1 MIVHDLPDDAYHS
14 RPELSSTGARSL
26 LPEFKGSPAKYAY
39 RLGKKFDSPA
49 FDLGKAV
56 HARVLGV
63 GAQAVAYPADV
74 LASNG
79 AASTKAAKEW
89 AESIRVEGG
98 VPMKADDL
106 RPIER
111 MAEAVLAHQTA
122 RKLLEAATS
131 REVSV
136 FGDVDGVPTRCRFD
150 ALGGGYGIDLKT
162 SARPVDADTFSREV
176 FEYGYHFQ
184 QEFYRDTYRASE
196 GDEITFA
203 FVAVEKAGPHLVAV
217 HQLDYEYE
225 QIGRRL
231 AKESRRI
238 YAECVATGNWPG
250 HPEDIQLVS
259 PPPWAIENLEL
270 QL

>member
-1 MIVHDLPDDAYHS
+1 MIINDMSDIDYHNH
-14 RPELSSTGARSL
+14 PALSSTGARTL
-26 LPEFKGSPAKYAY
+26 LPEFKGSPAKYQHK
-39 RLGKKFDSPA
+39 LGRRYDSPA

-63 GAQAVAYPADV
+63 GAQAVAYPDDV

-89 AESIRVEGG
+89 AESIRVDGG

-106 RPIER
+106 RPISR
-111 MAEAVLAHQTA
+111 MAEAVLAHPAA
-122 RKLLEAATS
+122 RRLLEAATA

-136 FGDVDGVPTRCRFD
+136 FADVDGVPTRCRFD

-196 GDEITFA
+196 DEFIAFA
-203 FVAVEKAGPHLVAV
+203 FIAVEKTGPHLVAV
-217 HQLDYEYE
+217 HQLDFEYE
-225 QIGRRL
+225 QIGKRL
-231 AKESRRI
+231 AKDARRI
-238 YAECVATGNWPG
+238 YAECSESGMWPG

-259 PPPWAIENLEL
+259 PPAWAIDHEEMSF
-270 QL
+270 

>member
-1 MIVHDLPDDAYHS
+1 MIVHDMSDTEYHAHDA
-14 RPELSSTGARSL
+14 LSSTGARSL
-26 LPEFKGSPAKYAY
+26 LPEFNGTPAKYQY
-39 RLGKKFDSPA
+39 KLGRQFNSPA

-63 GAQAVAYPADV
+63 GAQAVAYPDDV

-106 RPIER
+106 RPISN
-111 MAEAVLAHQTA
+111 MAEAVLAHPTA
-122 RKLLEAATS
+122 RTLLEAATG

-136 FGDVDGVPTRCRFD
+136 FAEVDGVPTRCRFD

-196 GDEITFA
+196 EEFIAFA
-203 FVAVEKAGPHLVAV
+203 FVAVEKTGPHLVAV

-225 QIGRRL
+225 QIGKRL
-231 AKESRRI
+231 AKEARRV
-238 YAECVATGNWPG
+238 YAECMESGIWPG

-259 PPPWAIENLEL
+259 PPAWAIEHEEMVI
-270 QL
+270 